1 MKKIF
6 SIALSA
12 MLLLGAFTCLAQ
24 GKPDKKEWQEK
35 MKAEKVAYLTD
46 YMNLTSAEAQKFWPV
61 YNQAESEKMEGFK
74 NTMDAYK
81 ALETAIKRVT
91 VRCKRPWTIIF
102 RLSRKAARLTRNI
115 PRNIERFFLDRKLR
129 NFILARRNSGAS
141 RFIAGIGMETDQK
154 GRITSS

>member
-46 YMNLTSAEAQKFWPV
+46 YMDLTSAEAQKFWPV

-74 NTMDAYK
+74 NTMDAFK
-81 ALETAIKRVT
+81 ALETAIDEKKSDSEVQ
-91 VRCKRPWTIIF
+91 KALDNY
-102 RLSRKAARLTRNI
+102 LSAQ
-115 PRNIERFFLDRKLR
+115 
-129 NFILARRNSGAS
+129 
-141 RFIAGIGMETDQK
+141 QK
-154 GRITSS
+154 GSEIDKKYSEKYREILPGQK

>member
-81 ALETAIKRVT
+81 ALETAINEKKSDSEVQ
-91 VRCKRPWTIIF
+91 KALDNY
-102 RLSRKAARLTRNI
+102 LSAQ
-115 PRNIERFFLDRKLR
+115 
-129 NFILARRNSGAS
+129 
-141 RFIAGIGMETDQK
+141 QK
-154 GRITSS
+154 GSEIDKKYSEKYREILP

>member
-81 ALETAIKRVT
+81 ALETAINEKKSDSEVQ
-91 VRCKRPWTIIF
+91 KALDNY
-102 RLSRKAARLTRNI
+102 LSAQ
-115 PRNIERFFLDRKLR
+115 
-129 NFILARRNSGAS
+129 
-141 RFIAGIGMETDQK
+141 QK
-154 GRITSS
+154 GSEIDKKYSEKYRRADSSLASGWRRTKREE

>member
-81 ALETAIKRVT
+81 ALETAINEKKSDSEVQ
-91 VRCKRPWTIIF
+91 KALDNY
-102 RLSRKAARLTRNI
+102 LSAQ
-115 PRNIERFFLDRKLR
+115 
-129 NFILARRNSGAS
+129 
-141 RFIAGIGMETDQK
+141 QK
-154 GRITSS
+154 GSEIDKKYSEKYREILPG

>member
-1 MKKIF
+1 MENNMKKIF

-81 ALETAIKRVT
+81 ALETAINEKKSDSEVQ
-91 VRCKRPWTIIF
+91 KALDNY
-102 RLSRKAARLTRNI
+102 LSAQQKGSEIDKKYSEKYR
-115 PRNIERFFLDRKLR
+115 
-129 NFILARRNSGAS
+129 ARRNSGAS